1 MTDARYQAVKLLGKT
16 FSNDSFS
23 NILLDGVLSKSNMDE
38 RDKRLCSAIYYGTLE
53 RKITLD
59 YIISKYCRQKIT
71 KLRPEILNILRI
83 GIYQLMFMDSI
94 PDSAAVNES
103 VNLTKK
109 LRLSSLSGFVNGV
122 LRSFIR
128 DGKKIKY
135 PDDHIERLSIEYSVP
150 IYLVKLLMDNYGE
163 DGLSL
168 VETSVGNPPV
178 TVRLNTFVYS
188 RDEILTEI
196 SELKPKK
203 TFLEDCYEIDL
214 PDITNTS
221 AYKKGMFHVQDIASQ
236 LCCMALCPSERDIV
250 LDLCAAPGGKT
261 FTIAEQMRGMGV
273 IYSFDLHENRVKL
286 IASGAERLKLKNIKV
301 LKGNAAEFNPD
312 IPLADKILCDVPCSG
327 LGVIRRKPEI
337 KYKSFEEFD
346 RLPEIQ
352 YNILENAS
360 HYLKTGGELI
370 YSTCTV
376 NPAENEGV
384 VDKFLANHPE
394 FKGSVFLE
402 NYGYPFGTY
411 KATLFP
417 KYFGS
422 DGFFISK
429 LKKTE

>member
-16 FSNDSFS
+16 FSKESYS

-83 GIYQLMFMDSI
+83 GIYQIMFMDSI
-94 PDSAAVNES
+94 PDSAAVNEC
-103 VNLTKK
+103 VNLTKR
-109 LRLSSLSGFVNGV
+109 LRLDSLSGFVNGV
-122 LRSFIR
+122 LRSLIR
-128 DGKKIKY
+128 DGKNIKY

-178 TVRLNTFVYS
+178 TVRLNTFVFN
-188 RDEILTEI
+188 REEILTEI

-203 TFLEDCYEIDL
+203 TFLEDCYEIDF

-236 LCCMALCPSERDIV
+236 LCCIALCPSERDIV

-261 FTIAEQMRGMGV
+261 FTIAEQMRGKGI
-273 IYSFDLHENRVKL
+273 IYSFDLHENRVNL
-286 IASGAERLKLKNIKV
+286 IASGAERLKLKNIKA
-301 LKGNAAEFNPD
+301 LTGNAAEFNPN
-312 IPLADKILCDVPCSG
+312 IPQADKILCDVPCSG

-360 HYLKTGGELI
+360 YYLKTGGELI

-376 NPAENEGV
+376 NPAENEDV
-384 VDKFLANHPE
+384 VDKFLTNHPE
-394 FKGSVFLE
+394 FKGSEFLE

>member
-261 FTIAEQMRGMGV
+261 FTIAEQMRGKGI